1 LSEPLYRFSVAT
13 VPPLYVGL
21 SRLLFATCRIRM
33 SGRHHL
39 DQAVNQGT
47 IIAAFWHYSMLYI
60 FHNLRHLRA
69 AVMVS
74 ASKDGEYIARVARL
88 YGHVPVRGSSNQ
100 KGVSGL
106 KKMLREV
113 RSGNNAGIVADGS
126 QGPAR
131 KAQPGAILVAS
142 RTGALIVPMAWGASR
157 YIAFNSWDK
166 TVVPLPFCRLHVCYE
181 EPLSVPR
188 GIGGEEIEQYRLE
201 LENRLNKAYEQAWQ
215 GVDRKPHDE
224 EQQGK

>member
-1 LSEPLYRFSVAT
+1 VYRIAVAV
-13 VPPLYVGL
+13 VPPLNVGL
-21 SRLLFATCRIRM
+21 SRLLFATCRVRM
-33 SGRHHL
+33 QGRGNL
-39 DQAVNQGT
+39 DRAVEQGT

-88 YGHVPVRGSSNQ
+88 YGHVPVRGSSNR

-131 KAQPGAILVAS
+131 QAQPGAILVAS
-142 RTGALIVPMAWGASR
+142 RTGSLIVPMAWGASR
-157 YIAFNSWDK
+157 YIAFNSWDR
-166 TVVPLPFCRLHVCYE
+166 TVVPLPFSTLHVCYE

-188 GIGGEEIEQYRLE
+188 GIDAQGIEEYRLE
-201 LENRLNKAYEQAWQ
+201 LENRLNTAYEKAWQ
-215 GVDRKPHDE
+215 GVNRKPHDE
-224 EQQGK
+224 EARKK

>member
-1 LSEPLYRFSVAT
+1 
-13 VPPLYVGL
+13 
-21 SRLLFATCRIRM
+21 
-33 SGRHHL
+33 
-39 DQAVNQGT
+39 
-47 IIAAFWHYSMLYI
+47 MLYI

-74 ASKDGEYIARVARL
+74 ASKDGEYIARVTRL

-131 KAQPGAILVAS
+131 QAQPGAIMVAS
-142 RTGALIVPMAWGASR
+142 RTGSLVVPMAWAASR
-157 YIAFNSWDK
+157 YIAFNSWDA

-201 LENRLNKAYEQAWQ
+201 LEKRLNQAYEQAWQ
-215 GVDRKPHDE
+215 GVNRNPHDGK
-224 EQQGK
+224 QQGNQEA